1 MNKILII
8 LILSLIS
15 CTNIRTGAKKTDSIV
30 YFYKKDSLI
39 VIKDLRFNKIS
50 TGKIIYDEKETKIY
64 YQDDLN
70 KKFLKYNYI
79 FKKHNT
85 DSLILVFNTNFK
97 IQKEESYYINSSV
110 EINSFERCDT
120 LDVFK
125 ISKSD
130 FKNNF
135 RITHKPKYLYLCTF
149 CNQSLN
155 QINYS
160 IPAISGFEKL
170 DTYEINLLFPDFIIS
185 SGLNYHEHNFN
196 IKKIGRK
203 SVQLNASEG
212 IFKNRKLRFKKV
224 NQF

>member
-1 MNKILII
+1 MYKALII
-8 LILSLIS
+8 ICLSLIS

-79 FKKHNT
+79 YKKHNT

-120 LDVFK
+120 LDVFR

-135 RITHKPKYLYLCTF
+135 RITHKPKYLYVCTF

-160 IPAISGFEKL
+160 IPAISGFERL
-170 DTYEINLLFPDFIIS
+170 DTLEINLLFPDFIIS

-196 IKKIGRK
+196 IKKITKK
-203 SVQLNASEG
+203 SVQLNSTEG
-212 IFKNRKLRFKKV
+212 VFINRKLRFKKV